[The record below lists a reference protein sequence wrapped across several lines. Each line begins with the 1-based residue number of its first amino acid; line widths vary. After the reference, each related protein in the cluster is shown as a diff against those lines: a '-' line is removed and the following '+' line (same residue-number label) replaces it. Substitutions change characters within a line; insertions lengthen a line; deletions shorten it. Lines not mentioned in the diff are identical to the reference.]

1 MIVFPNHAF
10 FRQPSHHQFLKS
22 KSYNHHR
29 MIDMQ
34 PSLFQ
39 TIFSNLFAN
48 FVIGIINLIYT
59 ISFSALV
66 FNCVLAEYIQLGIS
80 VILVS

>member
-1 MIVFPNHAF
+1 
-10 FRQPSHHQFLKS
+10 
-22 KSYNHHR
+22 

-39 TIFSNLFAN
+39 TIFSNLLAN
-48 FVIGIINLIYT
+48 FVIGVINLIYT